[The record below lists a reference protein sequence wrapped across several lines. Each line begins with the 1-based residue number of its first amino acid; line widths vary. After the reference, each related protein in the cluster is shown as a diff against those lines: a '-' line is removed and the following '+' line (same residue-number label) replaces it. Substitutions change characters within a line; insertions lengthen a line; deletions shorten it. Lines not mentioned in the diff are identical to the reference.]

1 MQAFNALWTLLIY
14 YIYIFAFILMCAQL
28 WPTRTHTHTHCTAMH
43 SHSNNQITLKH
54 TFIASIYCCLPFEFV
69 AIFSIFQFNGI
80 SPFFLLFFYLFIALE
95 NWQHLHIYA
104 MPQRLYRIRIYIHV
118 QLGRNVKYFDY
129 ISIVVCQRALRVSWN
144 IIRSSHIIC
153 CFWLNDASLVGNY
166 I

>member
-80 SPFFLLFFYLFIALE
+80 SPFFSSFFLFIYCTWKLE
-95 NWQHLHIYA
+95 TFAYLCHATEIIPYPYIYPCA
-104 MPQRLYRIRIYIHV
+104 
-118 QLGRNVKYFDY
+118 
-129 ISIVVCQRALRVSWN
+129 
-144 IIRSSHIIC
+144 IRSQRQI
-153 CFWLNDASLVGNY
+153 FWLHFDCCLPACT
-166 I
+166 